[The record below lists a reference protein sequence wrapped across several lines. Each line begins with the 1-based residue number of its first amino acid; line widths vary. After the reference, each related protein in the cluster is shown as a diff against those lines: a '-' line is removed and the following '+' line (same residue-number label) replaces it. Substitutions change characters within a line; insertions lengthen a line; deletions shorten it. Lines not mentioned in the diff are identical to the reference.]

1 MKFRLLSLC
10 SVAILTMLFA
20 GCITNQAF
28 SERLNTLVGE
38 PIDYAIS
45 KLGYPSGERQV
56 AGHHIY
62 VWSVD
67 RNGTIFVPQQSY
79 ANGYSTGPLGT
90 TTYHTTS
97 TSMQAIPV
105 NYACE
110 IDLEVDMASRVRSF
124 QFSGN
129 QGGCRP
135 FYSRLGAMQQGD
147 DGRTCVTY
155 AGETSC
161 R

>member
-1 MKFRLLSLC
+1 MKYHVLISC
-10 SVAILTMLFA
+10 AIAFAITLFP

-28 SERLNTLVGE
+28 SERLNSLVGE
-38 PIDYAIS
+38 PIEEAIS
-45 KLGYPSGERQV
+45 KLGYPTGERRV
-56 AGHHIY
+56 AGHHVY

-67 RNGTIFVPQQSY
+67 RSETIFVPQQSY
-79 ANGYSTGPLGT
+79 ASGYSTGRYGM
-90 TTYHTTS
+90 TTYHATATT
-97 TSMQAIPV
+97 MQALPV

-110 IDLEVDMASRVRSF
+110 IDLEVDMENRVKSF

-135 FYSRLGAMQQGD
+135 FYYRLRAEQ
-147 DGRTCVTY
+147 RTCVTY
-155 AGETSC
+155 AGQTSC

>member
-1 MKFRLLSLC
+1 M
-10 SVAILTMLFA
+10 
-20 GCITNQAF
+20 
-28 SERLNTLVGE
+28 
-38 PIDYAIS
+38 
-45 KLGYPSGERQV
+45 

-90 TTYHTTS
+90 TTYHATATT
-97 TSMQAIPV
+97 MQAIPV

-110 IDLEVDMASRVRSF
+110 IDLEVDMANRIRSF

-135 FYSRLGAMQQGD
+135 FYSRLGARLRED
-147 DGRTCVTY
+147 DSPTCVTY
-155 AGETSC
+155 AGQTSC
-161 R
+161 K

>member
-1 MKFRLLSLC
+1 MNFRVLSLGA
-10 SVAILTMLFA
+10 VAPLLMLLA

-28 SERLNTLVGE
+28 SERLNSLVGE
-38 PIDYAIS
+38 PIDVAIS

-62 VWSVD
+62 IWSVD

-79 ANGYSTGPLGT
+79 ASGYATGPFGMTTYQATGT
-90 TTYHTTS
+90 T
-97 TSMQAIPV
+97 MQAMPV

-110 IDLEVDMASRVRSF
+110 IDIEVDIENRVQSG

-135 FYSRLGAMQQGD
+135 FYSRLGQ
-147 DGRTCVTY
+147 
-155 AGETSC
+155 
-161 R
+161 

>member
-1 MKFRLLSLC
+1 MKSRALSLC
-10 SVAILTMLFA
+10 VFAFLTMPLA

-38 PIDYAIS
+38 PIDEAIS
-45 KLGYPSGERQV
+45 TFGYPSGERQV

-79 ANGYSTGPLGT
+79 ANGYSTGPLGM
-90 TTYHTTS
+90 TTYHATATT
-97 TSMQAIPV
+97 MQAIPV

-110 IDLEVDMASRVRSF
+110 IDLEVDMANRIRSY

-135 FYSRLGAMQQGD
+135 FYSRLGARLRED

-155 AGETSC
+155 AGQTSC
-161 R
+161 K